1 MLPFVLQVYHV
12 YEVERVHVT
21 NGIVSNAFFV
31 EFVHR
36 PVPALA
42 IWNLFEQYVTSL
54 NVKRKHNL
62 LYFST
67 NMQQER

>member
-1 MLPFVLQVYHV
+1 MLPFFLQVYHV
-12 YEVERVHVT
+12 YEVESVHDT

-42 IWNLFEQYVTSL
+42 NWNVFVQYVTAL

-62 LYFST
+62 LYFRT